1 MRAAVFNA
9 DNLLLVGVIVNQS
22 SWLPRVWLFF
32 VSVICSAVQAEWQS
46 SFNSN
51 SKFLERRWLM
61 MNPICSVFDHPN
73 GCTSCLK
80 VGVVEATVYVCGL
93 G

>member
-9 DNLLLVGVIVNQS
+9 DNLLSVGVIVDQS
-22 SWLPRVWLFF
+22 SRLSRVWLFF

-51 SKFLERRWLM
+51 NKFLAT
-61 MNPICSVFDHPN
+61 P
-73 GCTSCLK
+73 
-80 VGVVEATVYVCGL
+80 VVDDESHLLCF
-93 G
+93 